1 MTLHNKEHRFIVT
14 TAMLRALR
22 LSVLTLLTTIAIGNQ
37 SAMAQLFYSG
47 TEYGITGG
55 GSQYFGDLN
64 DKYGFK
70 FIRPAAGA
78 FLRFHLSPYISVRTS
93 LTATQIGYEDKFN
106 DNDFYRARNLSFK
119 SNIVEASVQSEF
131 NFTRFETG
139 DPAHRFTPYL
149 TGGVGV
155 FYYNPVAE
163 FEGKTYALR
172 PLGTEGQNL
181 GNHDERKYH
190 SVAVCF
196 PVGAGFKYWLKPGF
210 NLGFEIADRLTLT
223 DYLDDVSTS
232 YVGADKFYNEPTQPN
247 PAYYLQD
254 RSTEVSGAA
263 LGRDGKQRGNSQTRD
278 QYMYFV
284 INLSFQLKVYRCPG
298 YLKEGSLE

>member
-1 MTLHNKEHRFIVT
+1 
-14 TAMLRALR
+14 
-22 LSVLTLLTTIAIGNQ
+22 
-37 SAMAQLFYSG
+37 MAQLFFSG
-47 TEYGITGG
+47 TEYGITLG

-70 FIRPAAGA
+70 YVRPAGGAFIR
-78 FLRFHLSPYISVRTS
+78 FHMNPYISVRTGLS
-93 LTATQIGYEDKFN
+93 YTQIGYDDKLN
-106 DNDFYRARNLSFK
+106 HNDFYRMRNLSFR
-119 SNIVEASVQSEF
+119 SSIVEASVQSEF

-155 FYYNPVAE
+155 FYYSPYTE
-163 FEGKTYALR
+163 YQGQRYFLR

-181 GNHDERKYH
+181 EGYESRKYH
-190 SVAVCF
+190 SIAVCF

-210 NLGFEIADRLTLT
+210 NLGFEVADRLTLT

-232 YVGADKFYNEPTQPN
+232 YVGQDKFFNPEPTHPN
-247 PAYYLQD
+247 PAYILQD
-254 RSTEVSGAA
+254 RSTEVGGVA
-263 LGRDGKQRGNSQTRD
+263 LGRAGKQRGNSQTRD

-284 INLSFQLKVYRCPG
+284 FNLSFQLKVYRCPG
-298 YLKEGSLE
+298 YKQGYMD